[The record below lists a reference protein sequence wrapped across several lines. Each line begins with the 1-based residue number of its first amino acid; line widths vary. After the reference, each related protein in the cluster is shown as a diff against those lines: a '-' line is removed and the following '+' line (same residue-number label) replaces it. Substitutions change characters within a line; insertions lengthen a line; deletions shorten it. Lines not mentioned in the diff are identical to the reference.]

1 MRFSLAFIV
10 ASLIASPGITQSN
23 SETTTL
29 EFEGHQFT
37 VAAQNIEIADY
48 LGREAL
54 IFSFGRLWLDDSN
67 FTDGVIEFDIAF
79 DDRFGFAGVI
89 WRGSEDGDREYLYV
103 RTGNSGA
110 GDALQY
116 TPIQNGNSAWQIYS
130 DSHAQAAPGFTYEG
144 WNHVRLVVVEDRAD
158 VFINGATEPTL
169 HIPDLQT
176 ERGNGQIGFQAS
188 GRQGQARLSQIM
200 FRPLG
205 PGDMIIGT
213 AEPAV
218 IPQGTIS
225 DWSVSTAFAES
236 EVSDRIEL
244 SPNWS
249 STSDWQRLAVESH
262 GIANIS
268 RIIAR
273 SREANTVYLTTQID
287 TASPQRRRLRFG
299 YSDRLR
305 LFLNGQLI
313 FDGDSG
319 WRARDFRFLGTIGLF
334 DAVVL
339 DLQPGENILTAAVS
353 ETFGGWG
360 WMAAIEDRSGITIA
374 AFDPT
379 PET

>member
-1 MRFSLAFIV
+1 MRFLLAFMI
-10 ASLIASPGITQSN
+10 ASLIASPGIAQSD
-23 SETTTL
+23 SETTVL

-37 VAAQNIEIADY
+37 VAAQDAEIEDY
-48 LGREAL
+48 LDREAL
-54 IFSFGRLWLDDSN
+54 IFSFGRLWLADSN

-89 WRGSEDGDREYLYV
+89 WRGSEDGDREYLYA

-116 TPIQNGNSAWQIYS
+116 TPIHNGNSAWQIYT
-130 DSHAQAAPGFTYEG
+130 DGNAQAAPGFTYEG
-144 WNHVRLVVVEDRAD
+144 WNHVRLVVVGDQAD

-176 ERGNGQIGFQAS
+176 ERRNGQIGFQVS
-188 GRQGQARLSQIM
+188 GRHQARFSKIII
-200 FRPLG
+200 RPLG

-213 AEPAV
+213 AEPTV

-225 DWSVSTAFAES
+225 DWSVSTAFAEG
-236 EVSDRIEL
+236 EVSDRLEL

-268 RIIAR
+268 RILAR
-273 SREANTVYLTTQID
+273 SRETNTVYLATQIV
-287 TASPQRRRLRFG
+287 TASPQRKRMRFG

-339 DLQPGENILTAAVS
+339 DLQPGENVLTDAVS

-360 WMAAIEDRSGITIA
+360 WLAAIEDRNGIAVVT
-374 AFDPT
+374 FDPA
-379 PET
+379 PES